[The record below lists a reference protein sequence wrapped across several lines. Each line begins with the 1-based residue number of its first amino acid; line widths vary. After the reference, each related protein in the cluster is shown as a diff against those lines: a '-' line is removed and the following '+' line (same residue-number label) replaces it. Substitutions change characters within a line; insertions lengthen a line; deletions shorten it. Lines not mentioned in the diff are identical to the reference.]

1 MDVPVIISHRTA
13 AQFYHAANRRD
24 VIASRRD
31 YGIAEPGIK
40 ASVIAGRIRQA
51 LTDCGIP
58 QRELKCMDT
67 LVFAPFGRSNSRM
80 FSTHMART
88 IIPSSR
94 LLHVCHGLFV
104 VGPELCFVQAS
115 MFQKA

>member
-80 FSTHMART
+80 FSTHMVRT
-88 IIPSSR
+88 IILSSR

-104 VGPELCFVQAS
+104 VGPEL
-115 MFQKA
+115 